1 MTITVMKKTILRLKP
16 KLIDYRDY
24 RFPFFNEKFR
34 EEVLSKTSLSME
46 NIRNT
51 SNDPE
56 IFLRICIGVLDR
68 LASQKKKNNRTN
80 NMPFMKKPL
89 SLEHI
94 KGSRLQNKSSKTGS
108 EVSGINLLNKIFIV

>member
-1 MTITVMKKTILRLKP
+1 MTITVMKKTILKLKP

-24 RFPFFNEKFR
+24 RFSFFNEKFR
-34 EEVLSKTSLSME
+34 EEVLSKLSME

-51 SNDPE
+51 NNDPE
-56 IFLRICIGVLDR
+56 IFLQICIGVLDR
-68 LASQKKKNNRTN
+68 LASQKKKYNRTN

-108 EVSGINLLNKIFIV
+108 EVSGINLLNKTLTV